1 MTFSLLKSPLFS
13 PCFNSKGDFKDA
25 KGDFYFL
32 VFFSKWL
39 IFNLK
44 RYFLVFK
51 RRKRRF
57 FLIPYILF

>member
-32 VFFSKWL
+32 VFF
-39 IFNLK
+39 
-44 RYFLVFK
+44 FK
-51 RRKRRF
+51 
-57 FLIPYILF
+57 